1 MHTKS
6 LLVSTSG
13 QVKREEKGLRRRTLT
28 SMSAQMT
35 SEGIAPP
42 AGVAAEGAFE
52 GFFTCMEFDV
62 S

>member
-1 MHTKS
+1 
-6 LLVSTSG
+6 
-13 QVKREEKGLRRRTLT
+13 
-28 SMSAQMT
+28 MSAQMT

-42 AGVAAEGAFE
+42 TGVATEGAFE